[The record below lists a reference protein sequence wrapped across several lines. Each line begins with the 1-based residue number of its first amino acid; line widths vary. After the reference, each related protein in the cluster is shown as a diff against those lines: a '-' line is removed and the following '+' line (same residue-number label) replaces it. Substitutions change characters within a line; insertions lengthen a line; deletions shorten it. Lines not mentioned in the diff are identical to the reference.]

1 MSKSLLLLASAAL
14 LLGCGDQPALT
25 EPGAAARPA
34 FRTVHSPDGPGAFA
48 VHVPE
53 ASLIVAGF
61 EPAPGLTALI
71 GATYAEHV
79 TFCETGEPPF
89 RNDRLLVFRPDGSI
103 KTGVRGAQ
111 LPLVVWQ
118 TAPEFTG
125 DILADTCTEAFL
137 ALPHLEGTGNLSDRD
152 NDLLLSGNRANSFST
167 RIVGQVASET
177 GDRFKFLMR
186 SRGLILRNGE
196 FRSSF
201 EISLNPLGN

>member
-1 MSKSLLLLASAAL
+1 MSKSLLLLASAAIV
-14 LLGCGDQPALT
+14 LGCGDQYAPS
-25 EPGAAARPA
+25 EPGAGADPSL
-34 FRTVHSPDGPGAFA
+34 RTVQNPDGPGAFA
-48 VHVPE
+48 IHIPE
-53 ASLIVAGF
+53 ASFLVAGF
-61 EPAPGLTALI
+61 EPAPGLTALV

-103 KTGVRGAQ
+103 KTRVRGAQ

-137 ALPHLEGTGNLSDRD
+137 ALPHLEGTGQFIDRD
-152 NDLLLSGNRANSFST
+152 NDLLLSGNRANSFGT
-167 RIVGQVASET
+167 RVVGQVASET